1 MVIQIPPN
9 RNQSILR
16 INDRSLLELFSTTD
30 LPNGVNDANPSLKH
44 WIPNGIPTIVQHK
57 ITPAKRYSMQITKPP
72 KKIQSKLPIM
82 LIYGRFCWS
91 NVVIYVEKSLKCLKQ
106 LSNIKPN
113 CRYFIALFTAFAF
126 AYHSNIKNMFSPQI
140 QID

>member
-9 RNQSILR
+9 RNQSIFR

-72 KKIQSKLPIM
+72 KKIQSKLPTM
-82 LIYGRFCWS
+82 LIYGRFCCP
-91 NVVIYVEKSLKCLKQ
+91 NIGKYVEKHTLWGDFYFRLVVFALK
-106 LSNIKPN
+106 
-113 CRYFIALFTAFAF
+113 FT
-126 AYHSNIKNMFSPQI
+126 
-140 QID
+140 

>member
-9 RNQSILR
+9 RNQSIFR

-44 WIPNGIPTIVQHK
+44 CSPNGIPTMVQHK

-72 KKIQSKLPIM
+72 KKIQSKLPNV
-82 LIYGRFCWS
+82 LIFSRFCWP
-91 NVVIYVEKSLKCLKQ
+91 NVSKYVEKKLKCNYFVFLLVYFHFWAAFKIVSQ
-106 LSNIKPN
+106 FDLLFFLNFHCLPN
-113 CRYFIALFTAFAF
+113 
-126 AYHSNIKNMFSPQI
+126 
-140 QID
+140 